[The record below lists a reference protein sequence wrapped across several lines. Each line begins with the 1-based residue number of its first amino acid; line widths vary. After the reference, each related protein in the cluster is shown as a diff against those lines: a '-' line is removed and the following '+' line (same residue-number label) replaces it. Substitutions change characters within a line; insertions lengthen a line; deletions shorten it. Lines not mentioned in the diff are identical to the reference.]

1 MTLPELA
8 TERLWLRPL
17 AIGDAGD
24 LHAVFGDPVCM
35 RFWHRPIATTPDDSR
50 RYVQDMLDHD
60 AGNWAI
66 GCHGSAAVKGFVGF
80 VNGLE
85 PGGHAGFGYA
95 IRRDEWGRGLVVEA
109 ARAALDH
116 GFGAIGIA
124 RTELWIQR
132 ENGQSIRVAEKLG
145 CTRRSIAALD
155 YERGPVLS
163 AVHGIT
169 AEVWGGQPEVAP
181 LHLSVEPILA
191 VSDVGRALA
200 WWRDVLGFRV
210 DFAVGEP
217 PTHARLLADPGWTAG
232 PGVQLTLADPAG
244 GGRVFITVGRE
255 LDELAA
261 RAAGQVVTPLGV
273 RPWGMREV
281 ELADDDG
288 NRIRLV
294 APAGQ
299 IG

>member
-17 AIGDAGD
+17 AIGDVGD

-35 RFWHRPIATTPDDSR
+35 RFWHRPIATTPGDSR

-116 GFGAIGIA
+116 GFGACGPGGCA
-124 RTELWIQR
+124 RSSSPTTTATASGWSHRQVR
-132 ENGQSIRVAEKLG
+132 SADPRYA
-145 CTRRSIAALD
+145 TRGPWRS
-155 YERGPVLS
+155 ERGS
-163 AVHGIT
+163 TG
-169 AEVWGGQPEVAP
+169 
-181 LHLSVEPILA
+181 
-191 VSDVGRALA
+191 
-200 WWRDVLGFRV
+200 
-210 DFAVGEP
+210 
-217 PTHARLLADPGWTAG
+217 
-232 PGVQLTLADPAG
+232 
-244 GGRVFITVGRE
+244 
-255 LDELAA
+255 
-261 RAAGQVVTPLGV
+261 
-273 RPWGMREV
+273 
-281 ELADDDG
+281 
-288 NRIRLV
+288 
-294 APAGQ
+294 
-299 IG
+299 